1 MTLFFSEEEFPEGY
15 KAFCPYCPAAFTN
28 KQELI
33 KHFQE
38 EHDKTPAGNYP
49 IMLCDMCC
57 FVAQNSYTT
66 FKQHR
71 EYHRLSVV
79 YKCTRCLYL
88 SSSNMGIKRHARN
101 NFCSDDDLV
110 FIQNSVGVPEKTY
123 SCKNNSE
130 PLTMNGL
137 TSNHDSIENSAI
149 KITLNGSQSDTHIKT
164 DSSDNDRTS
173 IKLNISVTPE
183 ILTDNKVT
191 SKVMSGHSKPVNIST
206 ISPSSRPVF
215 APPSHTR
222 SRRVVIPSKRVLEH
236 IVDQTEE
243 RQKKLRKP
251 KCDQCLMTNIRANS
265 EDPTSN
271 NMAAAKSHKALLSKP
286 RADTV
291 VSTVTE
297 EEICMTAGKEAVTS
311 DGPKVMVAKGP
322 DYKELSPLCELSGE
336 KTLVT
341 TSDSKT
347 TPATQERASLYM
359 EALEGISTSKSQIAE
374 IGLFMYMPV
383 K

>member
-1 MTLFFSEEEFPEGY
+1 
-15 KAFCPYCPAAFTN
+15 
-28 KQELI
+28 
-33 KHFQE
+33 
-38 EHDKTPAGNYP
+38 
-49 IMLCDMCC
+49 
-57 FVAQNSYTT
+57 
-66 FKQHR
+66 
-71 EYHRLSVV
+71 
-79 YKCTRCLYL
+79 
-88 SSSNMGIKRHARN
+88 MGIKRHARN

-110 FIQNSVGVPEKTY
+110 FIQNSVGVPENTY
-123 SCKNNSE
+123 SCKDNSKSLE
-130 PLTMNGL
+130 INGL
-137 TSNHDSIENSAI
+137 TSNHKSNQNSAI
-149 KITLNGSQSDTHIKT
+149 KITLNGSHSDTHIKT

-206 ISPSSRPVF
+206 LSPSSWPVF

-243 RQKKLRKP
+243 RRKKLRKP
-251 KCDQCLMTNIRANS
+251 KCDQRLITNIRANS

-271 NMAAAKSHKALLSKP
+271 NMAAAKVHKASLSKP

-291 VSTVTE
+291 VSPVTE
-297 EEICMTAGKEAVTS
+297 VEICMAAGKEEVPS

-341 TSDSKT
+341 ATNTKT
-347 TPATQERASLYM
+347 TPSTRERSSLSL